1 MLSDVNC
8 THGLPTLCASPQSCP
23 DQLSTSGT
31 LSIFLP
37 LQASQALIRA
47 ARYHLEPDQQI
58 KWMPYES
65 LTDKKR
71 TRHSSISA
79 LDEFSDADSD
89 SSLSSTA
96 SSVPD
101 GPESRS
107 GPQRGESSDQK
118 TRHCTPQQ
126 SQTHR
131 KPLLPFPP
139 NQSPI
144 PMTSFLQNYAH
155 QQAMAQLYPHPLQN
169 IIYPLPPPLLNLLS
183 PVDQRFLH
191 LQTYQTRAR

>member
-1 MLSDVNC
+1 
-8 THGLPTLCASPQSCP
+8 
-23 DQLSTSGT
+23 
-31 LSIFLP
+31 
-37 LQASQALIRA
+37 
-47 ARYHLEPDQQI
+47 
-58 KWMPYES
+58 MPYES

-89 SSLSSTA
+89 SSVSSTA

-107 GPQRGESSDQK
+107 GPHRGQTSDQK
-118 TRHCTPQQ
+118 TRHCTPQSRPQQ
-126 SQTHR
+126 SQTTHR

-169 IIYPLPPPLLNLLS
+169 IIYPLPPPMLNLLS

-191 LQTYQTRAR
+191 LQTYQTCAR